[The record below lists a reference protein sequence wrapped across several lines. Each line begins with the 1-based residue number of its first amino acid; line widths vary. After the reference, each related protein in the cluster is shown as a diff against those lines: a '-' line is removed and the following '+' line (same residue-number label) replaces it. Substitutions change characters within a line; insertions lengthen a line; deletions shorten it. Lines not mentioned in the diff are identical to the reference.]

1 MPPFHV
7 HLVCF
12 LFVVT
17 AISCNDSSPQQR
29 RTEIDRPPAGPSN
42 KPPSTTTGQKL
53 ASVIETYQEQTRR
66 FRRNQHSESASDD
79 KNRGNEAETATL
91 PQPEIYAQQ
100 LIDIMNRNPKGP
112 ENIDAVHWILTEVN
126 SGPTRDATIQL
137 LQTDYFETEQ
147 IANVL
152 PVLVDGYPDKNSMQL
167 IEKLAT
173 NSRHHRVRAVATMAR
188 VKGQQAL
195 TRFVG
200 FLENPKWTE
209 RMKTFV
215 DKPTL
220 EYYQAAVKQE
230 FDMESTLQELIDNYG
245 QHDFGIKTNGRPVE
259 QIGPMATDM
268 LFSLQHLQIGKS
280 APKLEGQDLDGLT
293 FSLAEYRGKIVM
305 LDFWGD
311 W

>member
-17 AISCNDSSPQQR
+17 AISCNDSSPEQR
-29 RTEIDRPPAGPSN
+29 RTEIDRPPAGPSYES
-42 KPPSTTTGQKL
+42 PSTTTGQKL

-66 FRRNQHSESASDD
+66 FRRNQHSEPASGER
-79 KNRGNEAETATL
+79 NRENEAEAATL
-91 PQPEIYAQQ
+91 PQPEMYAKQ
-100 LIDIMNRNPKGP
+100 LIDIMNGNPQGP
-112 ENIDAVHWILTEVN
+112 ENIDAVNWILTEVN
-126 SGPTRDATIQL
+126 SGPSRDATIQL
-137 LQTDYFETEQ
+137 LQTDYLETEQ

-173 NSRHHRVRAVATMAR
+173 NSRHHRVRAVAIMAS
-188 VKGQQAL
+188 VKGHQAM

-215 DKPTL
+215 DEPTL

-230 FDMESTLQELIDNYG
+230 FDMESTLQELIDDYG

-259 QIGPMATDM
+259 QIGPMAADM
-268 LFSLQHLQIGKS
+268 LFSLKHLQVGKS

>member
-42 KPPSTTTGQKL
+42 EPPSTTTGQKL

-66 FRRNQHSESASDD
+66 FRQNQHSESASDD

-200 FLENPKWTE
+200 FLKNPKWTE

-230 FDMESTLQELIDNYG
+230 FDMESTLQELIDSYG